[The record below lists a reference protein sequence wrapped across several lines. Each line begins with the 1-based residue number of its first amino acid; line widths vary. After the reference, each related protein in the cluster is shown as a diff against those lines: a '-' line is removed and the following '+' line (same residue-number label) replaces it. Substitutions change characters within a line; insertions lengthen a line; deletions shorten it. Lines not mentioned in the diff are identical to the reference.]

1 MRQRLSNGLDPD
13 YELPTFL
20 IKPVQRICKLPLLMQ
35 QLVKMSDPSSAHYQ
49 ELIDGHESIK
59 RVTDKVNETKR
70 QADNELAVQELGRRV
85 DDWKGHDIVSF
96 GHLLLEDTFTVLK
109 GESEREY
116 KVRGRA
122 DRTWLTGQVY
132 LFQRIVLC
140 CKEAGAPQG
149 GKKGSKSNS
158 LLKRPSKR
166 QTTLQLKGRIFIANI
181 TRAVPVQR
189 GSASAEAPAEAHFCR
204 SP

>member
-1 MRQRLSNGLDPD
+1 MVRRAKYPRLILQRLSHVLDPN

-70 QADNELAVQELGRRV
+70 QADNELAVRELGRRV

-96 GHLLLEDTFTVLK
+96 GQLLLEDTFTVLK

-116 KVRGRA
+116 KVRRRGR
-122 DRTWLTGQVY
+122 
-132 LFQRIVLC
+132 
-140 CKEAGAPQG
+140 
-149 GKKGSKSNS
+149 
-158 LLKRPSKR
+158 
-166 QTTLQLKGRIFIANI
+166 
-181 TRAVPVQR
+181 
-189 GSASAEAPAEAHFCR
+189 R
-204 SP
+204 S